1 MSDKNNG
8 DGDKIC
14 GTCAY
19 CTDLKDQ
26 KTGIVD
32 TEKGICRR
40 HPPQIVVITI
50 RPSINLPNGQKA
62 PAVQMAQGMSPHVI
76 FSAPACGEWKEKK
89 K

>member
-1 MSDKNNG
+1 MPDKNNG

-14 GTCAY
+14 GACDY
-19 CTDLKDQ
+19 CTDLKDP

-32 TEKGICRR
+32 TAQGICRR
-40 HPPQIVVITI
+40 FPPQIVVITI

-76 FSAPACGEWKEKK
+76 FASPACGEYRPR
-89 K
+89 